1 MDTQEISGLTS
12 TEAKTRL
19 EKFGPNELPERKSAS
34 LFLVFLLQFK
44 SPFIYVLLAAA
55 IVSFGLDHTVNAWFI
70 LGVLLINALI
80 GAIQEFSAERAA
92 AALKKMVPSY
102 ATVVR
107 DGKTSSIRAAD
118 LVPGDIVQLVSGD
131 KVPADI
137 RLKTA
142 QNLYIDESLLT
153 GESKANIKSPSS
165 KDSDP
170 SLSAFSCFAGTSVIR
185 GRGMGEVEAT
195 GIETELGKIAE
206 DVEQDQVKPPLILR
220 IEQFTLRIIYSI
232 LILIGAI
239 FIVSLSRGDDLGTV
253 FLLGVALAVSAI
265 PEGLPA
271 AITIALAIGMRRM
284 AKQNVIIRKL
294 VAVEGLGSC
303 TYIASDKTGTLTVN
317 EMTIKRIALPD
328 TSEYEVSGEGMDLH
342 GQINAINGSLENEG
356 LRLLSIAGMLAN
368 EAKLEKE
375 DGSWIG
381 HGDNIDVALLVF
393 GSKLGIDY
401 KATRTRYVEQLSI
414 PYESENAYCASINR
428 YGNDH
433 YLFVKGSV
441 EKLLAMSGQDTS
453 IEKIEAQSTALA
465 RKGYRVLGFAYKKLD
480 EMPSD
485 PEQGLEGLSFL
496 GMAAIIDPLRPD
508 VQEAVQRCKKAE
520 IKVAMITGDHPQ
532 TAIAIAKEAGIA
544 DENTEP
550 ITGTQLAAA
559 ESHGQEALK
568 ACVRSSNVFARISP
582 HQKKLIVEQLIAQ
595 GEFVAVTGDGAND
608 APALSNAH
616 IGIAMGLRGTDVA
629 RESSDLIL
637 SDDHFS
643 SIVQGI
649 KQGRIV
655 YNNIRKVIFLLI
667 STGAAEINLVILS
680 LLFGTPLP
688 LLPIQLLWLNLVT
701 NGIQDVALAFEPE
714 EGNEL
719 DKPPRSPNE
728 PIFNRLM
735 IERVI
740 ANAIVM
746 GGLAFIVFKYQLS
759 LGVSEQSARNTTLL
773 LMVLFEN
780 VHVLNSRSETCSI
793 FRQNFF
799 GNKFLLFGMLGAQG
813 IHIAAMYTPIV
824 RDTLQLQPVT
834 FRQWS
839 TLLGI
844 ALVLIV
850 LDQSYKLIETR
861 RTKPN
866 LKTTQTP

>member
-1 MDTQEISGLTS
+1 MDTLKPSGLTS
-12 TEAKTRL
+12 EEAKKRL
-19 EKFGPNELPERKSAS
+19 EEFGPNELPEQKPAN
-34 LFLVFLLQFK
+34 LLLVFLVQFK
-44 SPFIYVLLAAA
+44 SPFIYALLAAA
-55 IVSFGLDHTVNAWFI
+55 LVSFGLGQTVNAWFI
-70 LGVLLINALI
+70 LGVLTINALI

-102 ATVVR
+102 ATAVR
-107 DGKTSSIRAAD
+107 DGETVSIRSID

-137 RLKTA
+137 RLNVA

-153 GESKANIKSPSS
+153 GESNANLKTPSS
-165 KDSDP
+165 DGSIPRP
-170 SLSAFSCFAGTSVIR
+170 SEGACFAGTSVIR

-195 GIETELGKIAE
+195 GIDTELGKIAE

-220 IEQFTLRIIYSI
+220 IEQFTLRIIYSL
-232 LILIGAI
+232 LILIGTI
-239 FIVSLSRGDDLGTV
+239 FVVTVIQGGDLGTV
-253 FLLGVALAVSAI
+253 FFLGVALAVSAI

-271 AITIALAIGMRRM
+271 AITVALAIGMRRM

-317 EMTIKRIALPD
+317 EMTIKRIVLSD
-328 TSEYEVSGEGMDLH
+328 TSEYDVTGEGMDLH
-342 GQINAINGSLENEG
+342 GQINAKTGSLESEP
-356 LRLLSIAGMLAN
+356 LRLLATAGILSN
-368 EAKLEKE
+368 EARLENE
-375 DGSWIG
+375 DGEWKG
-381 HGDNIDVALLVF
+381 HGDNVDVALLVL
-393 GSKLGIDY
+393 GAKLGIDY
-401 KATRTRYVEQLSI
+401 KATRARYAEILSV

-428 YGNDH
+428 YGTDL

-441 EKLLAMSGQDTS
+441 EKLLSMSGGDTP
-453 IEKIEAQSTALA
+453 IEKIESQSNALA
-465 RKGYRVLGFAYKKLD
+465 RKGYRVLGFAFKKL
-480 EMPSD
+480 EETPAE
-485 PEQGLEGLSFL
+485 PEQALEGLSFL

-508 VQEAVQRCKKAE
+508 AKAAVQQCKQAD

-544 DENTEP
+544 DETTRP
-550 ITGTQLAAA
+550 ITGAQLATAVS
-559 ESHGQEALK
+559 ESPEALDE
-568 ACVRSSNVFARISP
+568 CVRSSNVFARISP
-582 HQKKLIVEQLIAQ
+582 HQKKQIVEQLILQ

-608 APALSNAH
+608 APALSHAH
-616 IGIAMGLRGTDVA
+616 IGIAMGMRGTDVA

-643 SIVQGI
+643 SILQGV

-667 STGAAEINLVILS
+667 STGAAELALVILS
-680 LLFGTPLP
+680 LIFGTPLP

-714 EGNEL
+714 EGDEL
-719 DKPPRSPNE
+719 NKPPRAPNE

-746 GGLAFIVFKYQLS
+746 GCLAFAVFKYQLS
-759 LGVSEQSARNTTLL
+759 LGASDQSARNTTLL

-780 VHVLNSRSETCSI
+780 VHVLNSRSETRSI
-793 FRQNFF
+793 FRQYFF
-799 GNKFLLFGMLGAQG
+799 GNKFLLFGMLGAQS
-813 IHIAAMYTPIV
+813 IHIAAMYTPII

-834 FRQWS
+834 FNLWL

-844 ALVLIV
+844 ALILIV
-850 LDQSYKLIETR
+850 LDECHKLLR
-861 RTKPN
+861 SP
-866 LKTTQTP
+866 